1 MKIVVLDGYT
11 LNPGDNPWDELAA
24 LGEIEVYD
32 RTESSQIAKRA
43 ENAEIIVT
51 NKVPL
56 RRSTLDTLDALRFI
70 AVSATGYDI
79 VDIDAA
85 VEKGVPVSNVPVYG
99 TETVAQYVLALV
111 LELARRPALHDEAV
125 RQGEWNAQPH
135 WSFWKTP
142 LIELAGK
149 TMGIVGF
156 GRIGRRIGELAAAFK
171 MNVVAYDPYHGDT
184 PGHAS
189 FSWMNL
195 EELFKQSDFVSI
207 NSNQTEDN
215 IGFVNR
221 RLIGLMKR
229 DAFLINTSRGSLVNE
244 TDLAEALNSGQIAG
258 AALDVVSKEPIEP
271 DNPML
276 SAKNVILT
284 PHIAWAAL
292 DARKRLMNETVEN
305 VKAFLSGKPQ
315 NVVNMK

>member
-1 MKIVVLDGYT
+1 M
-11 LNPGDNPWDELAA
+11 
-24 LGEIEVYD
+24 
-32 RTESSQIAKRA
+32 
-43 ENAEIIVT
+43 
-51 NKVPL
+51 
-56 RRSTLDTLDALRFI
+56 
-70 AVSATGYDI
+70 
-79 VDIDAA
+79 
-85 VEKGVPVSNVPVYG
+85 
-99 TETVAQYVLALV
+99 
-111 LELARRPALHDEAV
+111 LELARRPALHDSAV
-125 RQGEWNAQPH
+125 KNGEWNVQPY
-135 WSFWKTP
+135 WCFWKTP

-171 MNVVAYDPYHGDT
+171 MNVAAYDPYHGDT
-184 PGHAS
+184 PGYAS

-195 EELFKQSDFVSI
+195 EELFEQSDFISI

-221 RLIGLMKR
+221 GLIGLMKR

-244 TDLAEALNSGQIAG
+244 TDLAEALNNEKIAG

-276 SAKNVILT
+276 SARNAILT

-292 DARKRLMNETVEN
+292 DARKRLMKETVEN
-305 VKAFLSGKPQ
+305 VKAFLSGNPQ
-315 NVVNMK
+315 NVVNLKKIK

>member
-32 RTESSQIAKRA
+32 RTESSQIVKRA

-51 NKVPL
+51 NKTPL
-56 RRSTLDTLDALRFI
+56 SRSILDTLDALRFI
-70 AVSATGYDI
+70 TVSATGYDI

-85 VEKGVPVSNVPVYG
+85 AEKGIPVSNVPIYG

-125 RQGEWNAQPH
+125 KRGEWNAQPY

-171 MNVVAYDPYHGDT
+171 MNVAAYDPYHGET
-184 PGHAS
+184 PGDES
-189 FSWMNL
+189 FTWMNL
-195 EELFKQSDFVSI
+195 EELFEQSDFISI

-215 IGFVNR
+215 IGFVNS
-221 RLIGLMKR
+221 RLIGLMKKT
-229 DAFLINTSRGSLVNE
+229 AFIINTSRGSLINE
-244 TDLAEALNSGQIAG
+244 EDLAKALNNEEIAG
-258 AALDVVSKEPIEP
+258 AALDVVSKEPIES

-292 DARKRLMNETVEN
+292 DARKRLMNETVAN
-305 VKAFLSGKPQ
+305 VKAFLDRKPQ
-315 NVVNMK
+315 NVVNLK

>member
-32 RTESSQIAKRA
+32 RTESSQIVKRA

-51 NKVPL
+51 NKTPL
-56 RRSTLDTLDALRFI
+56 RRSILDTLDALRFI
-70 AVSATGYDI
+70 TVSATGYDI

-85 VEKGVPVSNVPVYG
+85 AEKGIPVSNVPIYG

-125 RQGEWNAQPH
+125 KRGEWNTQPY

-171 MNVVAYDPYHGDT
+171 MNVAAYDPYHGET
-184 PGHAS
+184 PGDAS
-189 FSWMNL
+189 FTWMNL
-195 EELFKQSDFVSI
+195 EELFEQSDFISI

-215 IGFVNR
+215 IGFVNS
-221 RLIGLMKR
+221 RLIGLMKKT
-229 DAFLINTSRGSLVNE
+229 AFIINTSRGSLINE
-244 TDLAEALNSGQIAG
+244 EDLAKALNKEEIAG
-258 AALDVVSKEPIEP
+258 AALDVVSKEPIES

-292 DARKRLMNETVEN
+292 DARKRLMNETVAN
-305 VKAFLSGKPQ
+305 VKAFLDRRPQ
-315 NVVNMK
+315 NVVNK